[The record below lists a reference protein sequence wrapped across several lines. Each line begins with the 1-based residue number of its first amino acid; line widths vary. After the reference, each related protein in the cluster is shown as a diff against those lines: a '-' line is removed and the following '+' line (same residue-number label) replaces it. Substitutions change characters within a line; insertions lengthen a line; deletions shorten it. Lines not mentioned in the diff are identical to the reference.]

1 MVLRFALGDVLV
13 DGPGDWLM
21 PVASGPRVTTRSAIV
36 VGAAGALTAV
46 ILVIFVVWLTN
57 QNASKVNFSLG
68 DDQFQDIT
76 ADRMAKQITA
86 DGPVLF
92 PDVSA
97 NRSRDIFV
105 QHLGTDPK
113 TGWLAFDAHKAGAPR
128 ECFLDWK
135 KDRQLFVDRCDGS
148 VIPADGAGLRQYPA
162 VVNANGKVIINFNA
176 SASTTT
182 AAPTTAAR

>member
-1 MVLRFALGDVLV
+1 
-13 DGPGDWLM
+13 M
-21 PVASGPRVTTRSAIV
+21 PVARGPRVSTRSAIV
-36 VGAAGALTAV
+36 VGGAGALTAV
-46 ILVIFVVWLTN
+46 LLVIFVVWLTN
-57 QNASKVNFSLG
+57 QNAGKVDFKLG

-76 ADRMAKQITA
+76 AERMAKQITA

-113 TGWLAFDAHKAGAPR
+113 TGWLAFDAREAGAPR

-135 KDRQLFVDRCDGS
+135 ADRQLFVDRCDGS
-148 VIPADGAGLRQYPA
+148 VIPADGTGLRQYPA
-162 VVNANGKVIINFNA
+162 VVNANGKVIIDFNA
-176 SASTTT
+176 TPTATTTNATASTTT
-182 AAPTTAAR
+182 R

>member
-1 MVLRFALGDVLV
+1 
-13 DGPGDWLM
+13 M
-21 PVASGPRVTTRSAIV
+21 PVASGPRVTARSAIV
-36 VGAAGALTAV
+36 VGAAGVVTAV
-46 ILVIFVVWLTN
+46 VLVIFVVWVAG
-57 QNASKVNFSLG
+57 QNHSKVKFSLG

-76 ADRMAKQITA
+76 ATRMAPQIAA

-97 NRSRDIFV
+97 NRSRDIYV

-113 TGWLAFDAHKAGAPR
+113 TGWLAFDAHEAGAPR

-148 VIPADGAGLRQYPA
+148 VVPADGTGLRQYPA

-176 SASTTT
+176 TAGASTTVGPAT
-182 AAPTTAAR
+182 TVRPTGAS